1 VGQRLATNTFARWL
15 DAEPAFLPLHRSY
28 IGERSNHS
36 TFCERTGYWT
46 KERIPLLHW
55 LLSVYSPQENP
66 MTTVTT
72 RKEQSATASA
82 AKKVGGY
89 SELVRLSAARA
100 LQGKNSSV
108 VRDTKTGR
116 WDVKAAAK
124 RG

>member
-1 VGQRLATNTFARWL
+1 
-15 DAEPAFLPLHRSY
+15 
-28 IGERSNHS
+28 
-36 TFCERTGYWT
+36 
-46 KERIPLLHW
+46 
-55 LLSVYSPQENP
+55 

-100 LQGKNSSV
+100 SQGKNSSV